1 VSRDLADGLAPDRRY
16 RCAGCGNLTR
26 FDVEV
31 VERTRRFLHADL
43 SGVAS
48 VEREE
53 VLAREVEAVICHWCG
68 TGEHVAVE
76 AAPGAAPTP
85 DG

>member
-1 VSRDLADGLAPDRRY
+1 VSTDLASGLADRKRF
-16 RCAGCGNLTR
+16 RCGGCGNVTR

-31 VERTRRFLHADL
+31 VERTRRFVHADL
-43 SGVAS
+43 SGAAA

-53 VLAREVEAVICHWCG
+53 VLAREVVEVVCHWCA

-76 AAPGAAPTP
+76 DAPGAVTATE
-85 DG
+85 G